1 MCWNMYNTNGK
12 RKYLTESETMDFVRF
27 AKQKSK
33 DVYAFCWLMAETG
46 CRISE
51 ALAVTSESIDF
62 QAGTLIIK
70 CLKKRGKS
78 VYREIPLSEEF
89 LSFMKKWKKEKTNPD
104 SCLWTWSRMTAYRRV
119 CEVMVEAGLTGDYAT
134 PRGLRHG
141 FGVRAIQ
148 SGVPLNLVQ
157 RWLGHADMKT
167 TAIYASAS
175 GPEERQIAARM
186 WLEGRGGASAMPGSE
201 RVPPENKIE
210 SDEGLESANSAGN
223 VSTGKYSE
231 DVRGRAAARPPWT
244 LRSAARL
251 IYCHLLRYWLF
262 CNANFHCFSLP
273 YLASHGGFR
282 LRSSLCRMAVLRPFG
297 LIADPVLSDRELC
310 NLAIVAD
317 RLSEGAGRV
326 RIGKSV
332 SRIRRT
338 DASRPHRA

>member
-1 MCWNMYNTNGK
+1 MSWNMYNTNGK

-33 DVYAFCWLMAETG
+33 DVYIFCWLMAETG

-51 ALAVTSESIDF
+51 ALAVNSDSIDF

-78 VYREIPLSEEF
+78 IYREVPLSEEF
-89 LSFMKKWKKEKTNPD
+89 LSSVKKWNKVKSNSD
-104 SCLWTWSRMTAYRRV
+104 SDLWKWSRMTAYRRV

-186 WLEGRGGASAMPGSE
+186 WLEGRSGAAAISGGGRAP
-201 RVPPENKIE
+201 RENKIE
-210 SDEGLESANSAGN
+210 SDERLESANSAEN
-223 VSTGKYSE
+223 VSAGKRSGG
-231 DVRGRAAARPPWT
+231 VRVRAAARPPWT

-262 CNANFHCFSLP
+262 CNTNFHCFSST
-273 YLASHGGFR
+273 YLASHGVFR
-282 LRSSLCRMAVLRPFG
+282 LRSLLSRMAVLRPFG
-297 LIADPVLSDRELC
+297 LVADPVPSDRKLC
-310 NLAIVAD
+310 NRTIVAD
-317 RLSEGAGRV
+317 RLSGRRV
-326 RIGKSV
+326 GSE
-332 SRIRRT
+332 
-338 DASRPHRA
+338 

>member
-1 MCWNMYNTNGK
+1 MYNTNGK
-12 RKYLTESETMDFVRF
+12 RKYLTESETMDFVRL
-27 AKQKSK
+27 AKQKNK
-33 DVYAFCWLMAETG
+33 DVYAFCWMLAETG

-51 ALAVTSESIDF
+51 ALSVNSQSIDF
-62 QAGTLIIK
+62 QSGTLIIK

-78 VYREIPLSEEF
+78 VYREVPLSEEF
-89 LSFMKKWKKEKTNPD
+89 LRFMKKWINSKSSSESD
-104 SCLWTWSRMTAYRRV
+104 LWTWSRMTAYRRV

-186 WLEGRGGASAMPGSE
+186 WLDGKGGAGAVPGAE
-201 RVPPENKIE
+201 RARRENKTE
-210 SDEGLESANSAGN
+210 SDEWLESKDSVKN
-223 VSTGKYSE
+223 VSDERRATGART
-231 DVRGRAAARPPWT
+231 DAAEPPPWT

-262 CNANFHCFSLP
+262 CNANFHCFSWT
-273 YLASHGGFR
+273 YLASREVSR
-282 LRSSLCRMAVLRPFG
+282 LRSLLSRTAVFRPFG
-297 LIADPVLSDRELC
+297 LIADPVPSDLKLC
-310 NLAIVAD
+310 NRTIVAD
-317 RLSEGAGRV
+317 QHSGRRV
-326 RIGKSV
+326 GSG
-332 SRIRRT
+332 
-338 DASRPHRA
+338 

>member
-1 MCWNMYNTNGK
+1 MYNTNGR

-51 ALAVTSESIDF
+51 ALAVTTESIDF

-78 VYREIPLSEEF
+78 VYREVPLSEEF
-89 LSFMKKWKKEKTNPD
+89 LSFMKKWQKGK
-104 SCLWTWSRMTAYRRV
+104 SSSASALWTWSRMTAYRRV
-119 CEVMVEAGLTGDYAT
+119 CEVMTEAGLTGDYAT

-186 WLEGRGGASAMPGSE
+186 WLEGRNGTVAAPAGGNAACKNKTESVE
-201 RVPPENKIE
+201 R
-210 SDEGLESANSAGN
+210 LESRDSAGN
-223 VSTGKYSE
+223 VSIGAGSRT
-231 DVRGRAAARPPWT
+231 VRTRAGVRLPWT

-262 CNANFHCFSLP
+262 RLKPRRNDFGGTNGGHGSKVHDGRGGGRASGHFRGQRLP
-273 YLASHGGFR
+273 
-282 LRSSLCRMAVLRPFG
+282 LRP
-297 LIADPVLSDRELC
+297 D
-310 NLAIVAD
+310 
-317 RLSEGAGRV
+317 
-326 RIGKSV
+326 
-332 SRIRRT
+332 
-338 DASRPHRA
+338 PHRAQNRQYPVDRESLRRSRRAGVAAAS

>member
-1 MCWNMYNTNGK
+1 MYNTNGK

-33 DVYAFCWLMAETG
+33 DVYAFCWLLAETG

-51 ALAVTSESIDF
+51 ALAVSAESIDF

-78 VYREIPLSEEF
+78 VYREIPLSEDF
-89 LSFMKKWKKEKTNPD
+89 MKFMKKWINGKSSSESD
-104 SCLWTWSRMTAYRRV
+104 LWTWSRMTAYRRV

-186 WLEGRGGASAMPGSE
+186 WLDGRGGE
-201 RVPPENKIE
+201 RARRENKIE
-210 SDEGLESANSAGN
+210 SDERLESVNSAGN
-223 VSTGKYSE
+223 VSAQGHSKEAPAQS
-231 DVRGRAAARPPWT
+231 AAMPPWT

-262 CNANFHCFSLP
+262 CNANFHCFSLT

-282 LRSSLCRMAVLRPFG
+282 LRSLLSRMAVFRPFG
-297 LIADPVLSDRELC
+297 LIADPVPSDRKLC
-310 NLAIVAD
+310 NRTIVAD
-317 RLSEGAGRV
+317 RLS
-326 RIGKSV
+326 
-332 SRIRRT
+332 RRGVG
-338 DASRPHRA
+338 SGL

>member
-1 MCWNMYNTNGK
+1 MSWNMYNTNGK
-12 RKYLTESETMDFVRF
+12 RKYLTESETMKFVRF
-27 AKQKSK
+27 AKQKSI

-51 ALAVTSESIDF
+51 ALAVSTESIDF

-78 VYREIPLSEEF
+78 VYREVPLSEEF
-89 LSFMKKWKKEKTNPD
+89 LRFMKKWINSRSSSESD
-104 SCLWTWSRMTAYRRV
+104 LWTWSRMTAYRRV

-186 WLEGRGGASAMPGSE
+186 WLDGRGGGGAMSGGE
-201 RVPPENKIE
+201 RAPRENKIE
-210 SDEGLESANSAGN
+210 SDERLESANSTEN
-223 VSTGKYSE
+223 VSARARSE
-231 DVRGRAAARPPWT
+231 GARAHAAATPPWT

-262 CNANFHCFSLP
+262 CNTNFHCFSLT
-273 YLASHGGFR
+273 YLTSHGVFR
-282 LRSSLCRMAVLRPFG
+282 LRSLLSRTTVFRPFG
-297 LIADPVLSDRELC
+297 LIADPVPSDRKLC
-310 NLAIVAD
+310 NRTIVAD
-317 RLSEGAGRV
+317 RLSGRGV
-326 RIGKSV
+326 GSGL
-332 SRIRRT
+332 
-338 DASRPHRA
+338 

>member
-1 MCWNMYNTNGK
+1 MSWNMYNTNGK

-51 ALAVTSESIDF
+51 ALAVNTESIDF

-78 VYREIPLSEEF
+78 VYREVPLSEE
-89 LSFMKKWKKEKTNPD
+89 LLRFMKKWISCKSRSD
-104 SCLWTWSRMTAYRRV
+104 SDLWTWSRMTAYRRV

-186 WLEGRGGASAMPGSE
+186 WLEGRGGAAAVSGGARAP
-201 RVPPENKIE
+201 RENKIE
-210 SDEGLESANSAGN
+210 SDEGLESAHFAEN
-223 VSTGKYSE
+223 VSTGKRSE
-231 DVRGRAAARPPWT
+231 GGRARAATTPPWT
-244 LRSAARL
+244 FRSAARL

-262 CNANFHCFSLP
+262 CNTNFRCFSLTC
-273 YLASHGGFR
+273 LASHGGFR
-282 LRSSLCRMAVLRPFG
+282 LRSLLSRMAVFRPFG
-297 LIADPVLSDRELC
+297 LIADPVPSDRKLC
-310 NLAIVAD
+310 NRTIVAD
-317 RLSEGAGRV
+317 RLSGRRV
-326 RIGKSV
+326 GSE
-332 SRIRRT
+332 
-338 DASRPHRA
+338 

>member
-1 MCWNMYNTNGK
+1 MSWNMYNNNGK
-12 RKYLTESETMDFVRF
+12 RKYLTESETVDFVRF

-51 ALAVTSESIDF
+51 ALSVTKDSIDF

-78 VYREIPLSEEF
+78 VYREVPLSEKF
-89 LSFMKKWKKEKTNPD
+89 LSFLKRWQKDK
-104 SCLWTWSRMTAYRRV
+104 SAAQSSLWTWSRMTAYRRV

-141 FGVRAIQ
+141 FGVRAVQ

-167 TAIYASAS
+167 TAIYADAS

-186 WLEGRGGASAMPGSE
+186 WLEGRNRGVRLPDGGDVQ
-201 RVPPENKIE
+201 RENKIE
-210 SDEGLESANSAGN
+210 SLEWLDPLHSAETVSRGAAYRTAQARSAI
-223 VSTGKYSE
+223 
-231 DVRGRAAARPPWT
+231 RPAWT
-244 LRSAARL
+244 LRTAARL

-262 CNANFHCFSLP
+262 CNGHCYLFSYA
-273 YLASHGGFR
+273 YLASQWVAPFR
-282 LRSSLCRMAVLRPFG
+282 SAFFRIAIFRPFG
-297 LIADPVLSDRELC
+297 LVADALPPNRKLC
-310 NLAIVAD
+310 NCPIATD
-317 RLSEGAGRV
+317 GLSEGRESPG
-326 RIGKSV
+326 
-332 SRIRRT
+332 
-338 DASRPHRA
+338 